1 MGLFD
6 FFKRKK
12 NQPAPDAA
20 QSAQQPASDA
30 ARPAGQPVSGAVQAA
45 PDAKPAASAEQP
57 SAAPAER
64 PEPSAQPAPAQRPEP
79 SAQPASAEQPAQQ
92 AEPTTPTREGVFK
105 RLVKGLTRTRE
116 GIASK
121 LEQLVGLYPTLDEEF
136 YEDLEAVLL
145 SADVGVPTT
154 MEILD
159 QLRERV
165 KTDRVK
171 DTALVKGML
180 RDIVSQMMREP
191 AEPEDDRPGILLI
204 VGVNGV
210 GKTTSIGKLAKR
222 FTENGQSVML
232 AAADT
237 FRAAAIDQLGV
248 WAERACVPMIR
259 HEEGADP
266 ASVVFDAI
274 ASAKSKKIDVLIC
287 DTAGRLHNKKNLM
300 EEMKKIG
307 RVVDREYPE
316 ARKEVLL
323 VLDATTG
330 QNAVM
335 QCKAFLEAV
344 EVTGI
349 ILTKLDG
356 TAKGGVVLAI
366 RRELGIPVRFVGMGE
381 GIDDMQPFDPE
392 GFAQALFEEV

>member
-12 NQPAPDAA
+12 NQPAPDA
-20 QSAQQPASDA
+20 QPSASSA
-30 ARPAGQPVSGAVQAA
+30 ARADEPSAAGAPTADTTQPVSSADEPA
-45 PDAKPAASAEQP
+45 PEAPRSAASA
-57 SAAPAER
+57 
-64 PEPSAQPAPAQRPEP
+64 AQPAPVERHEP
-79 SAQPASAEQPAQQ
+79 SAQQ
-92 AEPTTPTREGVFK
+92 AEPTPPTREGVFK

-191 AEPEDDRPGILLI
+191 DEPEDDRPGILLI

-248 WAERACVPMIR
+248 WAERAGVPMIR